1 MKKIIITLSCLLFLH
16 TGVVYGAGDK
26 KFVIKFA
33 TLAPEGT
40 TWLNVMNDLNKEIQE
55 KSNGRLKFKIYSGGV
70 MGDEKDVIRKMR
82 LGQIQSAGFT
92 GVGLGTILPEVR
104 IMDLPFLFKDYDE
117 VDHVCNRL
125 YERFSTAFEKKGYVL
140 LGWAEVGFVHIFSR
154 KPIRSLDD
162 MRDVKMWMWQGD
174 PLARAMFDAFNLT
187 PHPLSVTDVLLSLQT
202 KLIDTVYISPLGA
215 IAMQWFTKV
224 KYMSGMPIADAM
236 GGILITK
243 RFYDKLPADLQLI
256 LKETV
261 SRHMVRLIDLTRKD
275 NNESIE
281 IMKKRGIKVV
291 PVPDEIE
298 MKRFLKT
305 GEEVRNKLVNNLYSR
320 EVLNEVLKAIDEYRM
335 MKKR

>member
-1 MKKIIITLSCLLFLH
+1 M
-16 TGVVYGAGDK
+16 VYGAGDK

-40 TWLNVMNDLNKEIQE
+40 TWINVMKDLDKEIQE
-55 KSNGRLKFKIYSGGV
+55 KSNGRLRFKIYAGGV

-104 IMDLPFLFKDYDE
+104 VMDLPFLFKDYGE
-117 VDHVCNRL
+117 VDHVYNKL
-125 YERFSTAFEKKGYVL
+125 YERFSTAFGKKGYIL
-140 LGWAEVGFVHIFSR
+140 LGWTEVGFVHIYSQ

-162 MRDVKMWMWQGD
+162 LKSVKMWMWQGD
-174 PLARAMFDAFNLT
+174 PVAKAMFDAFKLA

-215 IAMQWFTKV
+215 IALQWFTKV
-224 KYMSGMPIADAM
+224 KYMSDMPIAHSIGA
-236 GGILITK
+236 ILITK
-243 RFYDKLPADLQLI
+243 KFYNRLPDDLQLI
-256 LKETV
+256 LKETL
-261 SRHMVRLIDLTRKD
+261 SRHMARLIDLTRKD
-275 NNESIE
+275 NNESTQ

-291 PVPDEIE
+291 PTPDDRE

-305 GEEVRNKLVNNLYSR
+305 GEEVRNNLVNRLYSR
-320 EVLNEVLKAIDEYRM
+320 EVLNDVLKAIDEDRM
-335 MKKR
+335 MEKR